1 MTLRAFR
8 GWMVRGSGWWGLA
21 GCVFTLLTQAD
32 RRYDYATLGM
42 AVAAMGAW
50 GLVSQ
55 AKIPGNRFE
64 RRLPVFKFLLCL
76 CLAGTGLAAVMF
88 FVNQQ

>member
-1 MTLRAFR
+1 MTPQTFKEWIVHHSR
-8 GWMVRGSGWWGLA
+8 WWALA
-21 GCVFTLLTQAD
+21 GCVFAFLAQGD

-76 CLAGTGLAAVMF
+76 CLGMTGLGAVLI
-88 FVNQQ
+88 FVNQP